1 MSQTYT
7 FTKIFSTPVP
17 HSSERDLVTIS
28 KIVVPRIQRPYAQ
41 GRNGEAETK
50 IRENFLKEIFKSLKN
65 DSPMDMNFI
74 YGAVKENK
82 ENDSAEFIMELLD
95 GQQRFTTL
103 YLLHWYL
110 LNKEGK
116 QEDPAYEPIRYAL
129 KSFVYETRTTA
140 TKFCKSLSTYVCDFE
155 DEKPSEKINK
165 ARWYYHLYDKDS
177 TIAGMLVM
185 LDAIDSY
192 YKNNGIIDAADKV
205 ENLQFYVLPL
215 MQFRKS
221 EELYMKMNAR
231 GLPLSVFDNFKA
243 DFTGAMNRVTSLREE
258 MVLLEGGFEGD
269 MVSHC
274 ENISIKLDAK
284 WIDLFWDKTRQKGS
298 DISYMRFFSRFFA
311 CRYLIDSNLAPK
323 DMRDTKRAV
332 NVFYTQSEKSK
343 GEYLGFDE
351 FAHELEAH
359 PEYFS
364 AIEKI
369 LDILQQN
376 KKLIEESLTPMWD
389 EDKKGN
395 FFVDSAVNFT
405 QTLLTVMGAI
415 EEFILTFDTFD
426 EALYKEWMRVVWN
439 IVENTDIDNLERVAT
454 TLRNFGRMI
463 RAIANA
469 LDNESQFAK
478 DRESVNDVKKV
489 TSFYEAMANCAVLP
503 TSDEDNRWARPFK
516 EEMEKAKRITEDV
529 AWLKQFMLIEKHPY
543 FKGATNFYYTEGM
556 SLDDFKH
563 RCELISDMFDSK
575 GISADYRKK
584 HILIRALMS
593 RLSSWNDLCRQYIT
607 ENSETHKYLKILL
620 ISESRIHEMLASI
633 LDNSNTKEEVIAGLD
648 EATQELIP
656 YTGKEALDLQLAIAR
671 NALRRDVRLYNWIT
685 DQPSPVYVHWKNG
698 HIAVAIPGK
707 WFDRYF
713 IDSEREKMAQNFI
726 KDFGM
731 QYYEDQDV
739 HTSLNDYNTYGRYKG
754 EDAIFYYCYDEKGEY
769 SFNINFSNGHRF
781 RIFIQLPSK
790 AKAKRFREI
799 AEVGYIEQNDPY
811 CVYMDLDEN
820 NNELTYYSAKSYREL
835 KQYVDKAA
843 DVTKKALTEM
853 GITERR

>member
-1 MSQTYT
+1 MSQTYS

-17 HSSERDLVTIS
+17 HSSESDLVTIS

-41 GRNGEAETK
+41 GRNGAAETK
-50 IRENFLKEIFKSLKN
+50 IRENFLKEIFNSLKN
-65 DSPMDMNFI
+65 DSPMDMNFV
-74 YGAVKENK
+74 YGAVKENN
-82 ENDSAEFIMELLD
+82 ENDSAEYIMELLD

-110 LNKEGK
+110 LNKESK
-116 QEDPAYEPIRYAL
+116 QDNPAYEHIRYAL
-129 KSFVYETRTTA
+129 KSFVYETRTTT
-140 TKFCKSLSTYVCDFE
+140 TKFCKSLSSYVCDFE

-165 ARWYYHLYDKDS
+165 ARWYYRSYDKDS
-177 TIAGMLVM
+177 TIAGMLIM

-192 YKNNGIIDAADKV
+192 YKNNGIIDALDKV

-243 DFTGAMNRVTSLREE
+243 DFTGAMNKVTSLSEE
-258 MVLLEGGFEGD
+258 MVHLEGGLEGD

-284 WIDLFWDKTRQKGS
+284 WIDLFWDHTKKKDS

-323 DMRDTKRAV
+323 DMRGSEASV

-351 FAHELEAH
+351 FSEELEAH
-359 PEYFS
+359 PEYFP

-369 LDILQQN
+369 LDTLQQH
-376 KKLIEESLTPMWD
+376 KTLIEESLTPIWE

-395 FFVDSAVNFT
+395 FFVDSSVNFT

-469 LDNESQFAK
+469 LDNESQFSK
-478 DRESVNDVKKV
+478 DRERLNDITKT

-503 TSDEDNRWARPFK
+503 NSDDDNRWTRPFK
-516 EEMEKAKRITEDV
+516 EEMEKAKRITEND
-529 AWLKQFMLIEKHPY
+529 AWLKQFMLIEEHPY
-543 FKGATNFYYTEGM
+543 FKGTTNFYYTEGM
-556 SLDDFKH
+556 TLADFKH

-575 GISADYRKK
+575 GISADYRKN

-593 RLSSWNDLCRQYIT
+593 RLSSWKELSRQYIT

-620 ISESRIHEMLASI
+620 ISDSRIHEMLASI
-633 LDNSNTKEEVIAGLD
+633 LDSSKTKEDVIAGLN
-648 EATQELIP
+648 EATQDLIP
-656 YTGKEALDLQLAIAR
+656 YTGKGAWDLQLAIAC
-671 NALRRDVRLYNWIT
+671 NALRQDVKLYNWIVN
-685 DQPSPVYVHWKNG
+685 QPSPVYVHWKNG

-707 WFDRYF
+707 WYDRYF
-713 IDSEREKMAQNFI
+713 IDSEREKMAQKFI

-731 QYYEDQDV
+731 QYYEDEYV

-754 EDAIFYYCYDEKGEY
+754 EDAIFYYSYDENDEY

-781 RIFIQLPSK
+781 KIFVQLPSK
-790 AKAKRFREI
+790 AKAKKFLEK
-799 AEVGYIEQNDPY
+799 AEVGYIERNDPY
-811 CVYMDLDEN
+811 CVYMDRDKN
-820 NNELTYYSAKSYREL
+820 GNALTYYSIKSYSKL
-835 KQYVDKAA
+835 KQYVDEAA
-843 DVTKKALTEM
+843 DVAKKTLTRM
-853 GITERR
+853 GIIE

>member
-17 HSSERDLVTIS
+17 HSSESDLVTIS

-50 IRENFLKEIFKSLKN
+50 IRENFLKDIFKSLKN

-82 ENDSAEFIMELLD
+82 ENDSAEFVMELLD

-110 LNKEGK
+110 LNKENK
-116 QEDPAYEPIRYAL
+116 QDNPVYEPIRYAL

-140 TKFCKSLSTYVCDFE
+140 TKFCKSLSVYVCDL
-155 DEKPSEKINK
+155 DGEKPSEKINK
-165 ARWYYHLYDKDS
+165 ARWYYRSYDKDS

-192 YKNNGIIDAADKV
+192 YKNNRIADAIDKV
-205 ENLQFYVLPL
+205 DNLQFYVLPL
-215 MQFRKS
+215 MQFGKS

-243 DFTGAMNRVTSLREE
+243 DFTGAMNKVTSLREE

-284 WIDLFWDKTRQKGS
+284 WIDLFWDNTKKKNS

-323 DMRDTKRAV
+323 DMRGTETAV
-332 NVFYTQSEKSK
+332 NVFYTQAEKSK

-351 FAHELEAH
+351 YADELEAH

-369 LDILQQN
+369 LDTLQQH
-376 KKLIEESLTPMWD
+376 KMLVEESLTPVWD
-389 EDKKGN
+389 EGKKGN
-395 FFVDSAVNFT
+395 FFVDSSVNFT

-415 EEFILTFDTFD
+415 EEFILTFKTFD
-426 EALYKEWMRVVWN
+426 EALYEEWMRVVWN

-469 LDNESQFAK
+469 LDNESEFAIS
-478 DRESVNDVKKV
+478 RESMSNITKAS
-489 TSFYEAMANCAVLP
+489 SFYEALANCAELP
-503 TSDEDNRWARPFK
+503 TSDDDNRWARPFK
-516 EEMEKAKRITEDV
+516 EEMEKAKRITENY
-529 AWLKQFMLIEKHPY
+529 AWLEQFMLIEKHPY
-543 FKGATNFYYTEGM
+543 FKGTTNFYYTEDM
-556 SLDDFKH
+556 SLADFKH

-593 RLSSWNDLCRQYIT
+593 RLSSWKDLARQYIT

-620 ISESRIHEMLASI
+620 ISDSRIHEMLASI
-633 LDNSNTKEEVIAGLD
+633 LDRSETKEEVIVGLN
-648 EATQELIP
+648 EAAQELVT
-656 YTGKEALDLQLAIAR
+656 YTGKETWELQLAIAC
-671 NALRRDVRLYNWIT
+671 NALRKDVRLYNWIVN
-685 DQPSPVYVHWKNG
+685 QPSPVYVHWKNG

-707 WFDRYF
+707 WFERYF
-713 IDSEREKMAQNFI
+713 IDSEREKMAQKFI
-726 KDFGM
+726 EDFGM
-731 QYYEDQDV
+731 QYYEDEDV
-739 HTSLNDYNTYGRYKG
+739 HASLNDYNTYGRYKG

-781 RIFIQLPSK
+781 RIFVQFPSRV
-790 AKAKRFREI
+790 KAKRFLEI
-799 AEVGYIEQNDPY
+799 AEVGYIDQNDPY

-820 NNELTYYSAKSYREL
+820 DNELTYYSAKSYIEL
-835 KQYVDKAA
+835 KQYVVEAA
-843 DVTKKALTEM
+843 DVAKKTLIKMGVTE
-853 GITERR
+853 

>member
-17 HSSERDLVTIS
+17 HSSESDLVTIS

-41 GRNGEAETK
+41 GRIGEAETR
-50 IRENFLKEIFKSLKN
+50 IRENFLKAIFKSLKN
-65 DSPMDMNFI
+65 NSPMDMNFI

-82 ENDSAEFIMELLD
+82 ENDSTVFVMELLD

-103 YLLHWYL
+103 YLLHWYI

-116 QEDPAYEPIRYAL
+116 QDNPLYEPLRNAL
-129 KSFVYETRTTA
+129 RSFVYETRTTA
-140 TKFCKSLSTYVCDFE
+140 TNFCKSLSAYVCDFE
-155 DEKPSEKINK
+155 DGRPSEKINK
-165 ARWYYHLYDKDS
+165 ARWYFRSYDKDS

-192 YKNNGIIDAADKV
+192 YNKTGVVDAIDRL

-215 MQFRKS
+215 MQFGKS

-243 DFTGAMNRVTSLREE
+243 DFTGAMNKVSSLHEE
-258 MVLLEGGFEGD
+258 MVPLEGGLEGN

-284 WIDLFWDKTRQKGS
+284 WIDLFWSNTKKKDS

-323 DMRDTKRAV
+323 DMRDTEAAV

-343 GEYLGFDE
+343 GEYFGFDE
-351 FAHELEAH
+351 YADELETH
-359 PEYFS
+359 PDYFL

-369 LDILQQN
+369 LDTLQQH
-376 KKLIEESLTPMWD
+376 KTLIEESLTPVWD
-389 EDKKGN
+389 EDKKGD
-395 FFVDSAVNFT
+395 FFVDSSINFT

-426 EALYKEWMRVVWN
+426 ETLYKEWMRVVWN

-454 TLRNFGRMI
+454 TLRNFSKMI
-463 RAIANA
+463 RVIANA

-478 DRESVNDVKKV
+478 NRESGNVIKKA
-489 TSFYEAMANCAVLP
+489 TSFYEAMANCAVLS

-516 EEMEKAKRITEDV
+516 EEIEKARRITENE
-529 AWLKQFMLIEKHPY
+529 AWLEQFMLIEKHPY
-543 FKGATNFYYTEGM
+543 FKGTTNFYYTEGM
-556 SLDDFKH
+556 SLAHFKH
-563 RCELISDMFDSK
+563 RCELISEMFDTE
-575 GISADYRKK
+575 GITAEFRKK

-593 RLSSWNDLCRQYIT
+593 RLSSWKDLSRQYIT
-607 ENSETHKYLKILL
+607 ENNETHKYLKILL
-620 ISESRIHEMLASI
+620 ISDLRIHEMLASI
-633 LDNSNTKEEVIAGLD
+633 LDSSKTKEDVIDGLD
-648 EATQELIP
+648 VATQEMIP
-656 YTGKEALDLQLAIAR
+656 YTGKEAWDLQVAIAC
-671 NALRRDVRLYNWIT
+671 NALRKDVRLYNWMVN
-685 DQPSPVYVHWKNG
+685 QPSPVYVHEKRG

-713 IDSEREKMAQNFI
+713 IDSEREKMAQKFI
-726 KDFGM
+726 KDFDM
-731 QYYEDQDV
+731 QYYEDEDA
-739 HTSLNDYNTYGRYKG
+739 HTSSEDYNTYGHYKG
-754 EDAIFYYCYDEKGEY
+754 EDAIFYYCYDEEGEY

-781 RIFIQLPSK
+781 RIFVQLPSK
-790 AKAKRFREI
+790 AKAKRFLDI
-799 AEVGYIEQNDPY
+799 AEVGYIEQDDPY
-811 CVYMDLDEN
+811 CVYMDFDESD
-820 NNELTYYSAKSYREL
+820 NELTYYSAKSYSKL
-835 KQYVDKAA
+835 KQFVDKAINIA
-843 DVTKKALTEM
+843 DNTLTEM
-853 GITERR
+853 GIIE

>member
-17 HSSERDLVTIS
+17 HSSESDLVTIS

-41 GRNGEAETK
+41 GRIGEAETR
-50 IRENFLKEIFKSLKN
+50 IRENFLKAIFKSLKN
-65 DSPMDMNFI
+65 NSPMDMNFI

-82 ENDSAEFIMELLD
+82 ENDSTVFVMELLD

-103 YLLHWYL
+103 YLLHWYI

-116 QEDPAYEPIRYAL
+116 QDNPLYEPLRNAL
-129 KSFVYETRTTA
+129 RSFVYETRTTA
-140 TKFCKSLSTYVCDFE
+140 TNFCKSLSAYVCDFE
-155 DEKPSEKINK
+155 DGRPSETINK
-165 ARWYYHLYDKDS
+165 ARWYFRSYDKDS

-192 YKNNGIIDAADKV
+192 YNKTGVVDAIDRL

-215 MQFRKS
+215 MQFGKS

-243 DFTGAMNRVTSLREE
+243 DFTGAMNKVSSLHEE
-258 MVLLEGGFEGD
+258 MVPLEGGLEGN

-284 WIDLFWDKTRQKGS
+284 WIDLFWSNTKKKDS

-323 DMRDTKRAV
+323 DMRDTEAAV

-343 GEYLGFDE
+343 GEYFGFDE
-351 FAHELEAH
+351 YADELETH
-359 PEYFS
+359 PDYFL

-369 LDILQQN
+369 LDTLQQH
-376 KKLIEESLTPMWD
+376 KTLIEESLTPVWD
-389 EDKKGN
+389 EDKKGD
-395 FFVDSAVNFT
+395 FFVDSSINFT

-426 EALYKEWMRVVWN
+426 ETLYKEWMRVVWN

-454 TLRNFGRMI
+454 TLRNFSKMI
-463 RAIANA
+463 RVIANA

-478 DRESVNDVKKV
+478 NRESGNVIKKA
-489 TSFYEAMANCAVLP
+489 TSFYEAMANCAVLS

-516 EEMEKAKRITEDV
+516 EEIEKARRITENE
-529 AWLKQFMLIEKHPY
+529 AWLEQFMLIEKHPY
-543 FKGATNFYYTEGM
+543 FKGTTNFYYTEGM
-556 SLDDFKH
+556 SLAHFKH
-563 RCELISDMFDSK
+563 RCELISEMFDTE
-575 GISADYRKK
+575 GITAEFRKK

-593 RLSSWNDLCRQYIT
+593 RLSSWKDLSRQYIT
-607 ENSETHKYLKILL
+607 ENNETHKYLKILL
-620 ISESRIHEMLASI
+620 ISDLRIHEMLASI
-633 LDNSNTKEEVIAGLD
+633 LDSSKTKEDVIDGLD
-648 EATQELIP
+648 VATQEMIP
-656 YTGKEALDLQLAIAR
+656 YTGKEAWDLQVAIAC
-671 NALRRDVRLYNWIT
+671 NALRKDVRLYNWMVN
-685 DQPSPVYVHWKNG
+685 QPSPVYVHEKRG

-713 IDSEREKMAQNFI
+713 IDSEREKMAQKFI
-726 KDFGM
+726 KDFDM
-731 QYYEDQDV
+731 QYYEDEDA
-739 HTSLNDYNTYGRYKG
+739 HTSSEDYNTYGHYKG
-754 EDAIFYYCYDEKGEY
+754 EDAIFYYCYDEEGEY

-781 RIFIQLPSK
+781 RIFVQLPSK
-790 AKAKRFREI
+790 AKAKRFLDI
-799 AEVGYIEQNDPY
+799 AEVGYIEQDDPY
-811 CVYMDLDEN
+811 CVYMDFDESD
-820 NNELTYYSAKSYREL
+820 NELTYYSAKSYSKL
-835 KQYVDKAA
+835 KQFVDKAINIA
-843 DVTKKALTEM
+843 DNTLTEM
-853 GITERR
+853 GIIE